1 MSRKRTLRWWYIR
14 KAEQLKATQ
23 VEIMEEVEK
32 KKAAK
37 QAAKQAREERKE
49 RRPKIRV
56 LKAEEDPYFVDY
68 SSQQSPSVSN
78 NWSESRL
85 GEDLAAELEHEL
97 QQERSVPEHVN
108 IPLKKSS
115 KDKRLISH
123 EDLTGCQLV
132 TEPAQEPQLLIQE
145 DQKEEKVVSEAEID
159 DVVEEAERELAS
171 VV

>member
-68 SSQQSPSVSN
+68 SS
-78 NWSESRL
+78 
-85 GEDLAAELEHEL
+85 
-97 QQERSVPEHVN
+97 
-108 IPLKKSS
+108 
-115 KDKRLISH
+115 
-123 EDLTGCQLV
+123 
-132 TEPAQEPQLLIQE
+132 
-145 DQKEEKVVSEAEID
+145 
-159 DVVEEAERELAS
+159 
-171 VV
+171 